1 MVDDWTN
8 EQWEDA
14 IRRVFRRAMLEPE
27 FRTRALRDASAA
39 FVAAV
44 GRPPPPGLKLRFVNQ
59 LEEHVLVL
67 PQFVNTQSAP
77 SEIDL
82 SRILHHSFRQQSI
95 PPAIAPAADA

>member
-8 EQWEDA
+8 DQWEGA
-14 IRRVFRRAMLEPE
+14 IRAVFRRAMLDED
-27 FRTRALRDASAA
+27 FRQLTLQNPVEAFTAA
-39 FVAAV
+39 A
-44 GRPPPPGLKLRFVNQ
+44 GRPPPPGLKLRFVEK

-67 PQFVNTQSAP
+67 PRFISTQSSP

-95 PPAIAPAADA
+95 PPPLRTGPGA